1 MRRRLEAAPRSGCLG
16 RRQGTYM
23 AAEETGRYARDL
35 FLIAT
40 NPEAAATLWEFL
52 SPSDRSALQAAH
64 WWLHSDLRWYLFN
77 REAVFDESEDEAP
90 VPARAG

>member
-1 MRRRLEAAPRSGCLG
+1 MVSLQAVLAQKVHEN
-16 RRQGTYM
+16 M
-23 AAEETGRYARDL
+23 AAEETGRSARHL

-40 NPEAAATLWEFL
+40 NPEAAASLWEFL

-77 REAVFDESEDEAP
+77 REAVFDESEDDAP